1 MGFSS
6 YFSVPCP
13 YHKCCIDQPSEY
25 SLLSN
30 KLRISDVFHKMN
42 SPIKYVCF
50 AGALYNNFILKNW
63 IFFSAENA
71 LTLAE
76 WLSVTILVVLSPI
89 SMRLSM
95 LSLIFSASHYPL
107 NVTSG
112 LAWLGCGMAWTRKV
126 WTVLME
132 LPETQQLLC
141 THFLLCLLSDTE
153 AVYQK
158 FTTDLHIYWPLP
170 KTQESDFCRAL

>member
-1 MGFSS
+1 MFCWCFIQQFHSELNIFQCWKRIDISWMIVGN
-6 YFSVPCP
+6 YT
-13 YHKCCIDQPSEY
+13 CCTKSDFYEIVNVITNFLGQ
-25 SLLSN
+25 LLSV
-30 KLRISDVFHKMN
+30 KCDF
-42 SPIKYVCF
+42 
-50 AGALYNNFILKNW
+50 W
-63 IFFSAENA
+63 
-71 LTLAE
+71 
-76 WLSVTILVVLSPI
+76 
-89 SMRLSM
+89 
-95 LSLIFSASHYPL
+95 
-107 NVTSG
+107 